1 MGIMKKLIFAI
12 FIVAA
17 SCMFAF
23 AQSKSDY
30 NKWEV
35 YGGYSNGQVDKGF
48 DTGNSIGAFF
58 RDRRPFNGFEAS
70 GVYNFSR
77 YLGVKGDVSGT
88 YNKTSFAFT
97 IPNGT
102 ATPDTV
108 RFDTSNSLYNF
119 LGGVQVKDNASQSRF
134 KPFGHA
140 LIGVGHGRTKF
151 SNQACSAGVI
161 CPTGTDSDTGFA
173 AALGGGL
180 DIRLTDKID
189 FRAAQVDYNPI
200 RLNGTTQNNVRLG
213 VGFVFK

>member
-1 MGIMKKLIFAI
+1 MSQTKT
-12 FIVAA
+12 
-17 SCMFAF
+17 
-23 AQSKSDY
+23 DY

-48 DTGNSIGAFF
+48 DTGNSFGAFF

-70 GVYNFSR
+70 GVYNFNR
-77 YLGVKGDVSGT
+77 YFGVKGDVTGA

-102 ATPDTV
+102 ATPGTIS
-108 RFDTSNSLYNF
+108 FDTHNSLYNY
-119 LGGVQVKDNASQSRF
+119 LGGIQIKDNASQSRF
-134 KPFGHA
+134 KPFGHG
-140 LIGVGHGRTKF
+140 LIGVGHGTTKVRNQVCTAPGCPIDF
-151 SNQACSAGVI
+151 SQAKFGESG
-161 CPTGTDSDTGFA
+161 TGFA

-180 DIRLTDKID
+180 DIRLTEKID

-200 RLNGTTQNNVRLG
+200 RFNGSTQQNVRLG